1 MKEQTQ
7 APISAVDAAMPKAFL
22 EGYTKAVTSI
32 IPAELM
38 DQASLIVAAHR
49 PEGTIPGTEPLCMAG
64 LKPTHHGDLNR
75 PHMTYPGGKEARD
88 KRIADLRSEYSEDK
102 VAQQQIDVYADD
114 TEYHV
119 KLGKFKR
126 ALMSGNTAK
135 EAELEAW
142 FKEYYPDI

>member
-1 MKEQTQ
+1 MKELPT
-7 APISAVDAAMPKAFL
+7 PISPVDAAMPKAFF
-22 EGYTKAVTSI
+22 EGYTRAITSVVP
-32 IPAELM
+32 PAIM
-38 DQASLIVAAHR
+38 DEARSIVAAHR
-49 PEGTIPGTEPLCMAG
+49 PEGLVPGTEPLCMAG
-64 LKPTHHGDLNR
+64 LKPAHHGDLNR
-75 PHMTYPGGKEARD
+75 PSMTYPGGKEARD
-88 KRIADLRSEYSEDK
+88 QRIAALRAEYSGDR

-119 KLGKFKR
+119 KLDEFKK